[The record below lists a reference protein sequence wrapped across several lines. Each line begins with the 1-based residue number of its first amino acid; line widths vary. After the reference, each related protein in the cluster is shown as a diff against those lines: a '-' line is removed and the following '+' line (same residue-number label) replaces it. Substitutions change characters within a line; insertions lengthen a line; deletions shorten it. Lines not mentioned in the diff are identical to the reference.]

1 MSELDLIASE
11 NKLTNFR
18 KKHPMSLDTPELQ
31 LQRLRL
37 IREVEVNQEVF
48 ITLRNQLEIAKIE
61 ESKERLF
68 INILDI
74 AEPSIKKTH
83 PKIFLLLVIFF
94 FVGLLLSILYYI
106 ALHNVRRE

>member
-48 ITLRNQLEIAKIE
+48 ITLRNQLE
-61 ESKERLF
+61 
-68 INILDI
+68 D
-74 AEPSIKKTH
+74 PSADDANRD
-83 PKIFLLLVIFF
+83 LL
-94 FVGLLLSILYYI
+94 
-106 ALHNVRRE
+106 RRRRRGAAQRRRDSPRWPARRITR